1 LSHSQAISSLS
12 RRPRVLSR
20 AVAAIL
26 GTGDLSQRV
35 ERRLGDPLTSVPE
48 HMLNAR
54 LSWQAMPKLNTFL
67 GAEYRSSA
75 FRPRNYHEP
84 QNGGNAQGRVEEG
97 WRDSNIVLGDFK
109 GYTLFDLGATY
120 RVSRN
125 VRVTGVIENLLDKDF
140 KDYRSYTRCTDG
152 GCTGAGT
159 EAFSNAYNNIL
170 EPRRFF
176 VSLNVDF

>member
-1 LSHSQAISSLS
+1 MAGNYTYTDSEVTKTQLD
-12 RRPRVLSR
+12 
-20 AVAAIL
+20 
-26 GTGDLSQRV
+26 TGDLSQRV

-75 FRPRNYHEP
+75 FRPRNYPEP
-84 QNGGNAQGRVEEG
+84 QNGGNAQGRVDEG

-152 GCTGAGT
+152 GCTGAGN